1 MRIGVPL
8 EQTAGEKRV
17 ALHPQVVQPLI
28 RLGAQVVVQ
37 AGAGRQAGLDDA
49 AFAQAGAAVEAD
61 VQSVWQMCDI
71 ILKVAPPRRHSN
83 GLNEIE
89 CLRKGQLCIGLLDP
103 LGDPQHLELLAA
115 RGAHL
120 FAMELIPR
128 TSRAQAMDALSSQAN
143 LMGYSSVLLAAN
155 HLCKLLPMLMTAAG
169 TVGPAQVLVVGAG
182 VAGLQAI
189 ATAKRLGARVFA
201 YDVRPAVQQQVHS
214 LGARFV
220 DIAVQESAAGE
231 GGYAQQVS
239 QSVLQQQ
246 QAGLAKVAQNMDIVI
261 TTALVPGM
269 KAPVLITQQ
278 ALTNMKPGSVVVDL
292 ACSSGGNVA
301 GSQPNKTVDV
311 QGVTVLGPTNLTANL
326 CADASLLYA
335 RNLLALL
342 RLLLCDGK
350 LTLTTN
356 DDIVTS
362 CCVAQQGKV
371 THPRV
376 LHMLQQAKEVG

>member
-17 ALHPQVVQPLI
+17 ALHPDVVQPLI

-37 AGAGRQAGLDDA
+37 AGAGNQAGLDDA
-49 AFAQAGAAVEAD
+49 AFAKAGAAVETN
-61 VQSVWQMCDI
+61 VQSLWQMCDI
-71 ILKVAPPRRHSN
+71 ILKVAPPRQHSN

-89 CLRKGQLCIGLLDP
+89 CLRDGQLCIGLLEP
-103 LGDPQHLELLAA
+103 LGNPQHLEQLAA

-128 TSRAQAMDALSSQAN
+128 ISRAQAMDALSSQAN

-201 YDVRPAVQQQVHS
+201 YDVRPAVQEQVQS
-214 LGARFV
+214 LGAQFV
-220 DIAVQESAAGE
+220 DIAVQESAAGD

-246 QAGLAKVAQNMDIVI
+246 QAGLAKVSQNMDIVI

-278 ALTNMKPGSVVVDL
+278 ALTNMKQGGVVVDL
-292 ACSSGGNVA
+292 ACASGGNVV

-311 QGVTVLGPTNLTANL
+311 QGVTVLGPTNLTASL
-326 CADASLLYA
+326 CADASLLYV

-342 RLLLCDGK
+342 QLLLCDGK

-376 LHMLQQAKEVG
+376 LQLLQQAKEAG